1 MALTTTHFSE
11 RIIIFTFLLLA
22 MMPSLVVLTD
32 FLAVTNRA
40 LSYAAGLA
48 VPLNAQLVLLHT
60 RYDGLPVPEGFEARH
75 TPLGEYQTDQALRR
89 LAASQ
94 TVPTEVDVAEGLL
107 PEAVTEAVRR
117 HHPLFMVLGRPS
129 AATEPAELLTNVV
142 MDLLRHAPHPLLL
155 VPAVGW
161 DAFPP
166 RRFLLAVDGQP
177 FDFDD
182 ACQQEVLSRLL
193 HATHATLD
201 AVYVTD
207 DEHALP
213 HAGNVLETI
222 RTNDL
227 LNDTFAETRLHEVY
241 SATVVGGVM
250 HEAARLEADLLVV
263 VVRRHSLLGSLFH
276 SSVTAQLIQE
286 SAIPVLLL
294 PVAD

>member
-1 MALTTTHFSE
+1 MAILSF
-11 RIIIFTFLLLA
+11 RLFLLTVT
-22 MMPSLVVLTD
+22 PSLVVLTD
-32 FLAVTNRA
+32 FFAVTNRA

-60 RYDGLPVPEGFEARH
+60 RYDGLPVPQGFGARH
-75 TPLGEYQTDQALRR
+75 TPRGERTTGQALLR
-89 LAASQ
+89 LAAEQ
-94 TVPTEVDVAEGLL
+94 PVPTEVDVAEGLL

-161 DAFPP
+161 DKFPP

-177 FDFDD
+177 FSFNNRDH
-182 ACQQEVLSRLL
+182 QEVLSRLL
-193 HATHATLD
+193 QATHATLD

-213 HAGNVLETI
+213 GAGNVLESV
-222 RTNDL
+222 RANGL
-227 LNDTFAETRLHEVY
+227 ANTFAENRLHEVY
-241 SATVVGGVM
+241 HSTVVSGVLA
-250 HEAARLEADLLVV
+250 EAARQEADLLVV
-263 VVRRHSLLGSLFH
+263 VVRRHSLLGNLFH
-276 SSVTAQLIQE
+276 ESVTAQLIQE
-286 SAIPVLLL
+286 SSIPVLLL
-294 PVAD
+294 PGED

>member
-1 MALTTTHFSE
+1 MT
-11 RIIIFTFLLLA
+11 
-22 MMPSLVVLTD
+22 PSIVVLTD
-32 FLAVTNRA
+32 FFAVTNRA

-60 RYDGLPVPEGFEARH
+60 RYDGLPVPAGFEAHH
-75 TPLGEYQTDQALRR
+75 TPQGEQKTDRALLR
-89 LAASQ
+89 LAAEQ

-107 PEAVTEAVRR
+107 PAAVTEAVRR
-117 HHPLFMVLGRPS
+117 HHPLFMVLGRPG

-177 FDFDD
+177 FTFNDD
-182 ACQQEVLSRLL
+182 DHQEVLSRLL
-193 HATHATLD
+193 QATQATLD

-207 DEHALP
+207 DEHARLDS
-213 HAGNVLETI
+213 GNVLDTV
-222 RTNDL
+222 RANDL
-227 LNDTFAETRLHEVY
+227 VSTFVENRLHEVY
-241 SATVVGGVM
+241 NPTVVAGVLE
-250 HEAARLEADLLVV
+250 EAARQEADMLVV

-276 SSVTAQLIQE
+276 RSVTAQLIQE

-294 PVAD
+294 PAEE

>member
-1 MALTTTHFSE
+1 
-11 RIIIFTFLLLA
+11 

-32 FLAVTNRA
+32 FFAVTNRA

-60 RYDGLPVPEGFEARH
+60 RYDGLPVPEGFGARH
-75 TPLGEYQTDQALRR
+75 TPQGEHQTEQALLH
-89 LAASQ
+89 LAAAQ
-94 TVPTEVDVAEGLL
+94 TVPTEVDVAEGFL

-129 AATEPAELLTNVV
+129 TATEPAGLLTSVV
-142 MDLLRHAPHPLLL
+142 MNLLRHAPHPLLL

-177 FDFDD
+177 FAFND
-182 ACQQEVLSRLL
+182 ADHQEVLSRLL

-213 HAGNVLETI
+213 DAGNVLETV
-222 RTNDL
+222 RANDL
-227 LNDTFAETRLHEVY
+227 LNDPFAENRLHEVY
-241 SATVVGGVM
+241 HSTVVGGVM
-250 HEAARLEADLLVV
+250 EEAARLEADVLVV

-276 SSVTAQLIQE
+276 SSATAQFIQE

-294 PVAD
+294 PAED

>member
-1 MALTTTHFSE
+1 
-11 RIIIFTFLLLA
+11 

-32 FLAVTNRA
+32 FFAVTNRA

-48 VPLNAQLVLLHT
+48 VPLHAQLVLLHT
-60 RYDGLPVPEGFEARH
+60 RYDGLPVPEGFGTRH
-75 TPLGEYQTDQALRR
+75 TPQGEHQTDQALLH
-89 LAASQ
+89 LAAAQ
-94 TVPTEVDVAEGLL
+94 TVPTEVDVAEGWL

-129 AATEPAELLTNVV
+129 AATEPAELLTSVV
-142 MDLLRHAPHPLLL
+142 MDLMRHAPHPLLL

-177 FDFDD
+177 FAFND
-182 ACQQEVLSRLL
+182 ADHQEVLSRLL
-193 HATHATLD
+193 QATHATLD

-213 HAGNVLETI
+213 GAGNVLETI
-222 RTNDL
+222 RANDL
-227 LNDTFAETRLHEVY
+227 VNTFAESRLHEVY
-241 SATVVGGVM
+241 HPTVVGGVLE
-250 HEAARLEADLLVV
+250 EAARQEADLLVV

-294 PVAD
+294 PAED

>member
-1 MALTTTHFSE
+1 MT
-11 RIIIFTFLLLA
+11 
-22 MMPSLVVLTD
+22 PSLVVLTD
-32 FLAVTNRA
+32 FFAVTNRA

-60 RYDGLPVPEGFEARH
+60 RYDGLPVPEGYGARH
-75 TPLGEYQTDQALRR
+75 TPQGDWKTDQALLR
-89 LAASQ
+89 LAAEQ
-94 TVPTEVDVAEGLL
+94 TVPTEVDVAADFL

-129 AATEPAELLTNVV
+129 AATEPAELLTSVV

-177 FDFDD
+177 FAFND
-182 ACQQEVLSRLL
+182 ADHQEVLSRLL
-193 HATHATLD
+193 QATHATLD

-222 RTNDL
+222 RANDL
-227 LNDTFAETRLHEVY
+227 VSTFAESRLHEVY
-241 SATVVGGVM
+241 HSTVTGGVLE
-250 HEAARLEADLLVV
+250 EAARQEADMLVV

-276 SSVTAQLIQE
+276 RSVTAQLVQE
-286 SAIPVLLL
+286 SSIPVLLL
-294 PVAD
+294 PAEE

>member
-1 MALTTTHFSE
+1 
-11 RIIIFTFLLLA
+11 

-32 FLAVTNRA
+32 FFAVTNRA

-48 VPLNAQLVLLHT
+48 VPLNAQLVLLHA
-60 RYDGLPVPEGFEARH
+60 RYDGLPVPEGFGDRH
-75 TPLGEYQTDQALRR
+75 TPQGERKTDQALLH
-89 LAASQ
+89 LAAAQ
-94 TVPTEVDVAEGLL
+94 TVPTEVDVAEGKL

-117 HHPLFMVLGRPS
+117 HHPLLVVLGRPS
-129 AATEPAELLTNVV
+129 AATEPAEWLTSAV

-177 FDFDD
+177 FTFND
-182 ACQQEVLSRLL
+182 ADHQEVLSRLL
-193 HATHATLD
+193 QASHATLD

-207 DEHALP
+207 DEHARP
-213 HAGNVLETI
+213 GAGTVLETV
-222 RTNDL
+222 RANDL
-227 LNDTFAETRLHEVY
+227 VSTFAESRLHEVY
-241 SATVVGGVM
+241 HASVVAGVQE
-250 HEAARLEADLLVV
+250 EAARQEADVLVV

-276 SSVTAQLIQE
+276 RSVTAQLIQE

-294 PVAD
+294 PAEE

>member
-1 MALTTTHFSE
+1 MT
-11 RIIIFTFLLLA
+11 
-22 MMPSLVVLTD
+22 PSIVVLTD
-32 FLAVTNRA
+32 FFAVTNRA

-48 VPLNAQLVLLHT
+48 VPLHAQLVLLHT
-60 RYDGLPVPEGFEARH
+60 RHDGLPVPEGFGARH
-75 TPLGEYQTDQALRR
+75 TAPGERKTDQALRR
-89 LAASQ
+89 LAAAQ
-94 TVPTEVDVAEGLL
+94 TVPTEVDVAEGFL

-117 HHPLFMVLGRPS
+117 HHPLFMVLGRPGT
-129 AATEPAELLTNVV
+129 ATEPAELLTGVV

-161 DAFPP
+161 DKFPP

-177 FDFDD
+177 FAFND
-182 ACQQEVLSRLL
+182 ADHLEVLSRLL
-193 HATHATLD
+193 QATHATLD

-213 HAGNVLETI
+213 GTGHVLETI
-222 RTNDL
+222 RANDL
-227 LNDTFAETRLHEVY
+227 VSTFAESRLHEVY
-241 SATVVGGVM
+241 HSTVVGGVM
-250 HEAARLEADLLVV
+250 AEAARLEADVLVV

-294 PVAD
+294 PAED

>member
-1 MALTTTHFSE
+1 
-11 RIIIFTFLLLA
+11 

-32 FLAVTNRA
+32 FFAVTNRA

-48 VPLNAQLVLLHT
+48 VPLHAQLVLLHT
-60 RYDGLPVPEGFEARH
+60 RYDGLPVPEGFNERH
-75 TPLGEYQTDQALRR
+75 TAPGEWKTDQALRH
-89 LAASQ
+89 LAAEQ
-94 TVPTEVDVAEGLL
+94 TVPTEVDVAEGFL

-117 HHPLFMVLGRPS
+117 HHPLCMVLGRPS
-129 AATEPAELLTNVV
+129 AATEPAELLTNAV

-177 FDFDD
+177 FTFND
-182 ACQQEVLSRLL
+182 ADHQEVLSRLL
-193 HATHATLD
+193 QATHATLD

-213 HAGNVLETI
+213 GASNVLETV
-222 RTNDL
+222 RANDL
-227 LNDTFAETRLHEVY
+227 VSTFAESRLHEVY
-241 SATVVGGVM
+241 HASAVAGVL
-250 HEAARLEADLLVV
+250 EETARQEADVLVV

-294 PVAD
+294 PAED